1 MKVATTK
8 HSVLNRLDS
17 ILRFDIFT
25 TFISHIG
32 QKTGLNRAVSS
43 CIWQYSMSVLHGK
56 QGYPTPAKRI
66 LHPILHPNMPLFTGS
81 FTTRCRKCRIFFKNF
96 FWGIPKL
103 LPEKMIWGFE
113 NIGLLW
119 GKHPYFR
126 CKTSVLLPKEVRCF
140 WFPETWFCRLFPA
153 NESYRLKQR
162 NQQKHSYETVFEHY
176 VDPQNEKFDKCRCK
190 YRRNH

>member
-1 MKVATTK
+1 MSVNTGCFIAVPLGK
-8 HSVLNRLDS
+8 HA
-17 ILRFDIFT
+17 IFR
-25 TFISHIG
+25 S
-32 QKTGLNRAVSS
+32 
-43 CIWQYSMSVLHGK
+43 IWQNHARKFIFFAVLSHGK
-56 QGYPTPAKRI
+56 CTFPTPFLPVYVWNPTPLRRI
-66 LHPILHPNMPLFTGS
+66 LHPILHPKMPINTGCL
-81 FTTRCRKCRIFFKNF
+81 RCGCRKCRIFFKNF

-103 LPEKMIWGFE
+103 LPDKMIWGFE